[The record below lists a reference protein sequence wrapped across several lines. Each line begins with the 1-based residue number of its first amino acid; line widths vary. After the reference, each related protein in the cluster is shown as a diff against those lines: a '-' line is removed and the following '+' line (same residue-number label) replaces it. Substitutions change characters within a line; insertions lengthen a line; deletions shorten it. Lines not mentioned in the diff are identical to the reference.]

1 MRVNPLMVY
10 ITTATALIVAAV
22 LFSCNPESARFYPR
36 CPLSLLGISC
46 PGCGT
51 LRALHYYLHG
61 DFVRAF
67 RFNPL
72 LPFGIVFVSF
82 LVVQPRLAFH
92 VWLPPV
98 VFVVLVVYMVVRNVF
113 SF

>member
-1 MRVNPLMVY
+1 MFCIV
-10 ITTATALIVAAV
+10 TAMALAMAAL
-22 LFSCNPESARFYPR
+22 LFVFDPESAKFYPR

-51 LRALHYYLHG
+51 LRALHCYLHG

-72 LPFGIVFVSF
+72 LPFGIVFVSS
-82 LVVQPRLAFH
+82 LVVRPRLALH
-92 VWLPPV
+92 VWVPSI
-98 VFVVLVVYMVVRNVF
+98 VFVVLVVYTVMRNVCGF
-113 SF
+113 

>member
-1 MRVNPLMVY
+1 MVC
-10 ITTATALIVAAV
+10 IAAAV
-22 LFSCNPESARFYPR
+22 VLAMAALLFFFNPESARFYPR

-67 RFNPL
+67 EFNPL
-72 LPFGIVFVSF
+72 LPFGFVLVSL
-82 LVVQPRLAFH
+82 LVVRPRLALR
-92 VWLPPV
+92 VWLPPI

-113 SF
+113 GF